1 MNMQHTKDILDMAE
15 RIAGNGSMEDCL
27 RQLRH
32 LCLDDFALVMLGMPD
47 SGRYPALSSVLP
59 TMASEDVQRQWTG
72 ATGYRLMSQRV
83 AFIEKLSRQFLWAV
97 GRPLDGCRILDYG
110 CGYGLSLRL
119 LQYFTN
125 PDRLAGCDPWDRS
138 IRLCEEARIVSRLD
152 ITDYLPVSL
161 PYEEETFD
169 LVLAYS
175 VFTHTSRKASIA
187 ALEALHPVIK
197 PDGLLVLTIRPIEF
211 WDLEG
216 VLQEPEKPILR
227 RAHNLTGFAFRP
239 HNRPPI
245 NGDVTYGDTTM
256 KVTMIEELCSKW
268 KTICYDRSLSDP
280 HQIIVLLQPASRR
293 QFLRQIRPFRRI
305 RRVE

>member
-1 MNMQHTKDILDMAE
+1 MSMQHIQDILDTAE

-32 LCLDDFALVMLGMPD
+32 LCLDDFASVMLGMPD
-47 SGRYPALSSVLP
+47 SGQYPGLSSVLP
-59 TMASEDVQRQWTG
+59 AMASDDVQRQWTG
-72 ATGYRLMSQRV
+72 ATGYSLMSQRV
-83 AFIEKLSRQFLWAV
+83 AVIEKLRRQFLWAV
-97 GRPLDGCRILDYG
+97 GRPLEGCRILDYG

-119 LQYFTN
+119 LLYFTN

-152 ITDYLPVSL
+152 ITDYLPASL
-161 PYEEETFD
+161 PYEEQTFD

-187 ALEALHPVIK
+187 ALEAISPVIK
-197 PDGLLVLTIRPIEF
+197 PDGLLALTIRPIEY
-211 WDLEG
+211 WDIEG
-216 VLQEPEKPILR
+216 GIEEPERSALR

-256 KVTMIEELCSKW
+256 RAMMIEELCSKW
-268 KTICYDRSLSDP
+268 KTIGYDRSLSDP
-280 HQIIVLLQPASRR
+280 YQIIVLLQPARR
-293 QFLRQIRPFRRI
+293 RRFLRQIRPFRRI
-305 RRVE
+305 RMVE